1 MGNTVGG
8 ILGER
13 VGSVLEGAMAAC
25 DGVHAAAPAKTRG
38 SRNNLA
44 GKAGLHDLLHGVKP
58 WGLPLLVI
66 SYWFEPPAGCLVE
79 IAGLFERDRCGVS
92 VVPL

>member
-1 MGNTVGG
+1 M
-8 ILGER
+8 LA
-13 VGSVLEGAMAAC
+13 GAGAGC

-38 SRNNLA
+38 SRKNLA
-44 GKAGLHDLLHGVKP
+44 DEAGLHDLLHGVKP

-66 SYWFEPPAGCLVE
+66 IYWFESPTGCLVG